1 MVGREPA
8 VRAELPPAVL
18 AGEGEDALVATA
30 IACSHGTCFGRAA
43 INNTA
48 HALPVI
54 REERMDIR
62 VVNIREKADL
72 IRELHSYKVI
82 AQMNNYLFRLVKAKR
97 TFVWH
102 RHPETD
108 EVFICI
114 QGRFRI
120 ELRDRTLNL
129 KEGGP
134 CRHSPG
140 YGTPAGLPGGVLRD
154 AY

>member
-1 MVGREPA
+1 
-8 VRAELPPAVL
+8 
-18 AGEGEDALVATA
+18 
-30 IACSHGTCFGRAA
+30 
-43 INNTA
+43 
-48 HALPVI
+48 
-54 REERMDIR
+54 MDIR